1 MAVVESAVSGATTGA
16 MFGPWGAVAG
26 AGIGAITSLLGGESD
41 QEKKMK
47 EIMGK
52 LEAFEGAAGETPFS
66 KEEMNILMQEAQKM
80 YMSSADIAS
89 SKVGQAV
96 GESGVAGGQA
106 TGEYFTGALSPIVAE
121 GTKMAA
127 GAQTQYTQM
136 FANMSDNAKSRMIE
150 ILKTEMG
157 VTAGM
162 PSMTEFEQVVGSS
175 LGMAGVV
182 SNIGGGLD
190 QLLAEI
196 GKMSAEGARN
206 T

>member
-1 MAVVESAVSGATTGA
+1 MAVAESAVSGATTGS

-26 AGIGAITSLLGGESD
+26 AGLGALTSLVGGESD
-41 QEKKMK
+41 QEKKLK

-52 LEAFEGAAGETPFS
+52 LEAFEGEAGETPFS
-66 KEEMNILMQEAQKM
+66 KEEMDVLMKEAQQM
-80 YMSSADIAS
+80 FMSSADIAS

-121 GTKMAA
+121 GTKLA
-127 GAQTQYTQM
+127 GQATGQYTQM
-136 FANMSDNAKSRMIE
+136 FANMSDRAKSRMIE
-150 ILKTEMG
+150 ILKAEVG
-157 VTAGM
+157 ANAGM
-162 PSMTEFEQVVGSS
+162 PSMTEFEQVIGSS
-175 LGMAGVV
+175 LGMAGAV

-196 GKMSAEGARN
+196 GKMSAEGAR
-206 T
+206 